1 MPKKKRPKVNL
12 AQPVRPKSGDLAQLF
27 SSADDI
33 EQSSGLQL
41 LALRIDAIQP
51 DRLQPR
57 QTFVD
62 DSLKDLSDSIW
73 QDGVIQPIEVTEVS
87 PGQYVIVHGERRWRA
102 AKLAGLDTIPAIVR
116 RRNYDEVTRFVRQLV
131 ENMQREDLNDVDRAI
146 GLTRL
151 KKLMEEELATAKAEN
166 IQSKE
171 PWGKTITWAKVGDRL
186 GMSRQRV
193 SQLVGV
199 LKLDEALQEN
209 IRSGTMSERESRVY
223 QGLST
228 AHQRALVRER
238 EAGTIS
244 DAEGTQI
251 ARYLKDSPTST
262 VAQVIRLLRQPPPPQ
277 EEEPAVGGLAEEE
290 IEEIR
295 PLPSVGQGDSEAQS
309 SSSNKQRDNLDY
321 LRFIRTHLAK
331 FDSKGHS
338 AVEKAEY
345 IRLLE
350 LIKGDVDSLI
360 QALKSE

>member
-1 MPKKKRPKVNL
+1 MSKKKRPKVNL
-12 AQPVRPKSGDLAQLF
+12 AQPIQSKSGDLAKLF
-27 SSADDI
+27 SSTDDI

-41 LALRIDAIQP
+41 LAIRIEAIQP

-62 DSLKDLSDSIW
+62 DSLKDLSESIR
-73 QDGVIQPIEVTEVS
+73 QDGVIQPIEVTEVA
-87 PGQYVIVHGERRWRA
+87 PGQFVIVHGERRWRA
-102 AKLAGLDTIPAIVR
+102 AQLAGLDTIPAIVR

-151 KKLMEEELATAKAEN
+151 KKLMEEELAIAKAEN

-171 PWGKTITWAKVGDRL
+171 PWGRTITWSKVGERL

-199 LKLDEALQEN
+199 LKLDEELQEN
-209 IRSGTMSERESRVY
+209 IRAGTMSERESRVY

-228 AHQRALVRER
+228 PHQRALVREKQ
-238 EAGTIS
+238 AGAIS
-244 DAEGTQI
+244 DAEEVKI
-251 ARYLKDSPTST
+251 ARYLKDNPTST
-262 VAQVIRLLRQPPPPQ
+262 VAQVVRILRQPPPPQ
-277 EEEPAVGGLAEEE
+277 EKTAISEEFEGEL
-290 IEEIR
+290 EEIR
-295 PLPSVGQGDSEAQS
+295 PLSPVGEGEAQAPAPS
-309 SSSNKQRDNLDY
+309 TNRKRDNLDY
-321 LRFIRTHLAK
+321 LRFIRTHLAQ
-331 FDSKGHS
+331 FESKGHS
-338 AVEKAEY
+338 VQDRTEY

-360 QALKSE
+360 KALNSE

>member
-12 AQPVRPKSGDLAQLF
+12 AQPVRPKSGDLASLF
-27 SSADDI
+27 SSTDDI
-33 EQSSGLQL
+33 EQSAGLQL
-41 LALRIDAIQP
+41 LALKVDAIQP

-62 DSLKDLSDSIW
+62 DSLKDLSDSIK
-73 QDGVIQPIEVTEVS
+73 QDGVIQPIEVTEVA

-102 AKLAGLDTIPAIVR
+102 AQLAGLDTIPAIVR

-171 PWGKTITWAKVGDRL
+171 PWGKTITWSKVGERL

-193 SQLVGV
+193 SQLVSV
-199 LKLDEALQEN
+199 LKLDQELQDN
-209 IRSGTMSERESRVY
+209 IRTGQMSERETRIY
-223 QGLST
+223 QGLSNSQ
-228 AHQRALVRER
+228 QRALSREMT
-238 EAGTIS
+238 AGAIS
-244 DAEGTQI
+244 DAEEVKI
-251 ARYLKDSPTST
+251 ARFLKENPTST
-262 VAQVIRLLRQPPPPQ
+262 VAQAIKQMRQPPPPQ
-277 EEEPAVGGLAEEE
+277 VSEPEYTEFEAEV
-290 IEEIR
+290 EEIR
-295 PLPSVGQGDSEAQS
+295 PLS
-309 SSSNKQRDNLDY
+309 SIGEGENQEPTTPNNQQRTNLDY

-331 FDSKGHS
+331 FETTGNTR
-338 AVEKAEY
+338 EERAEY

-360 QALKSE
+360 RTLKND